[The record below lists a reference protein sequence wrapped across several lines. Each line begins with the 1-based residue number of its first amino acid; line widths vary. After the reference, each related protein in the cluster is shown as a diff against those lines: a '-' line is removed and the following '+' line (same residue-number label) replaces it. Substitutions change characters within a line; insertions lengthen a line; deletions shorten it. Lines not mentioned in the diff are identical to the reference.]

1 MTILIASG
9 RIRAMALPNLFKKT
23 FPAALILLV
32 TATVAADTTR
42 VIGNFAA
49 GALSG
54 WTEKEFSGKTAYRL
68 IRLDGNTVLAA
79 SSNASASG
87 LYRKIAVDLTRT
99 PYLNWS
105 WRVDDILKG
114 VDETTRGGDDY
125 AARIYVI
132 FSRGWFFWQTHA
144 LNYVWSS
151 NQPPGTF
158 WPNAYTSHAV
168 MVAAQSGE
176 ERTGTW
182 VTNKRNVR
190 DDIKRY
196 MGMDVS
202 DIEAVAI
209 MTDTDN
215 SGQHVTA
222 YYGDIWFSA
231 D

>member
-1 MTILIASG
+1 MP
-9 RIRAMALPNLFKKT
+9 LPDLFKKF
-23 FPAALILLV
+23 FPVALMLFV
-32 TATVAADTTR
+32 AATVAADTTR
-42 VIGNFAA
+42 VIGDFAA
-49 GALSG
+49 GTLTG

-68 IRLDGNTVLAA
+68 TQLDGNTVLAA
-79 SSNASASG
+79 ASNASASG
-87 LYRKIAVDLTRT
+87 FYRKINVDLTRT

-105 WRVDDILKG
+105 WRVDDILNG

-125 AARIYVI
+125 PARVYVI
-132 FSRGWFFWQTHA
+132 FSRGWFFWQTYA

-151 NQPPGTF
+151 NQPAGTT

-168 MVAAQSGE
+168 MLAVQSGK

-190 DDIKRY
+190 EDIKHY